1 MIQNTSKRAIEV
13 GLVLSSRFFEPI
25 LGHTLPKKIEKIPFL
40 TEFFFQDQFWNIPW
54 RVLKKKLK
62 HFYLQFWSQFDF
74 EKSLQKI
81 SVFEVFW
88 ITVKKWK
95 NTTSTSKNEHSHASL
110 GIDSLDM
117 PTNGLKLYAWLAIL
131 ETKKAK
137 MEKIFEI
144 FFTRKYLKQKM
155 TEEWPSIEINVL
167 NFTMKYMNKIV
178 NVD

>member
-1 MIQNTSKRAIEV
+1 M
-13 GLVLSSRFFEPI
+13 GLVLSSRFLNRFGAI
-25 LGHTLPKKIEKIPFL
+25 ISFL
-40 TEFFFQDQFWNIPW
+40 TEFFFQ
-54 RVLKKKLK
+54 
-62 HFYLQFWSQFDF
+62 FWSKFDF
-74 EKSLQKI
+74 EKRLQKKLSI
-81 SVFEVFW
+81 TVFEVFW
-88 ITVKKWK
+88 ITVQKWK

-137 MEKIFEI
+137 MEKYLKI

-178 NVD
+178 NGD